1 MRLIVSLIILFLSL
15 LNFQSYSQSIKL
27 NQIGFYPSEQKF
39 AIAPSTANSFE
50 VVNVLNADVVY
61 SGNLSTSSTW
71 APSGETVKL
80 ADFSAFKQEGTY
92 YLKIAGLPNSYSF
105 EIKEN
110 VHRGV
115 LKGLLKAYYFNRAST
130 SLTSEFAGVYAR
142 PLGHPDDKVYIHSN
156 ASGPNRPA
164 GSTISSPKG
173 WYDAGDYGKYMVNSG
188 ISTYTI
194 LALYEHFPEY
204 FKKFRIKIP
213 ESGNTIPDV
222 LEEAKWNLDWMLTMQ
237 DPNDGGVY
245 HKLTTLNFTSGT
257 NMPQYATEDRYV
269 MMKGTA
275 ATLDF
280 AAVMAQAS
288 RIFAEY
294 ETDFPGYS
302 AQCLAA
308 AEYAWEWALVKP
320 KVRYIQPED
329 VYTGAYGDS
338 NFNDEFDWAAAELYI
353 TTKDSNYYQ
362 ATNLISSSISTPSWP
377 NVAGLTWV
385 SLAHH
390 IDSLTSVADKSIIR
404 NKIISHANNLMD
416 QYTSSAYRFTTK
428 NFYWGSNGNVGN
440 EGLMLI
446 QAFKLTNDTSYLNAA
461 LSNLD
466 YILGRN
472 ATGYSFVTGFGDKT
486 PRDIHHRQSYADF
499 VVAPVPGWV
508 AGGPNPG
515 QEDNSDLNEGNCD
528 YYTSSLPALSYI
540 DEWCSYASNEVTIN
554 WNAPVAYLAAAAE
567 VFFGNPN
574 VVNSIN
580 YKDQNNA
587 ISVFPTISSKGF
599 YVDTEKELIYRLL
612 DMHGR
617 EISNSTTTKGQLI
630 GTALPKGMYLIQLI
644 DGQTSQVVRVVKE

>member
-1 MRLIVSLIILFLSL
+1 MRIILSL
-15 LNFQSYSQSIKL
+15 LLSIYCQFIFSQTQTIKL

-39 AIAPSTANSFE
+39 AIVPSNANSFE
-50 VVNVLNADVVY
+50 VVNVSNAEVVY

-71 APSGETVKL
+71 SPSGETVKL
-80 ADFSAFKQEGTY
+80 ADFSAFKQEGSY
-92 YLKIAGLPNSYSF
+92 YLRIAGLPNSYPF

-110 VHRGV
+110 VHSGV

-130 SLTSEFAGVYAR
+130 SLSSEFAGVYAR
-142 PLGHPDDKVYIHSN
+142 PLGHPDNQVYIHSS
-156 ASGPNRPA
+156 AAGPNRPT

-173 WYDAGDYGKYMVNSG
+173 WYDAGDYGKYIVNSG

-204 FKKFRIKIP
+204 FKSLNHDIP
-213 ESGNTIPDV
+213 ESGNSIPDV

-245 HKLTTLNFTSGT
+245 HKLTTLNFTSGN
-257 NMPQYATEDRYV
+257 NMPHEADDDRYV
-269 MMKGTA
+269 VMKGTA

-294 ETDFPGYS
+294 EADFPGYS
-302 AQCLAA
+302 ALCLAA
-308 AEYAWEWALVKP
+308 AEYAWIWALDNPNIRYVQP
-320 KVRYIQPED
+320 IDVR
-329 VYTGAYGDS
+329 TGEYGDF
-338 NFNDEFDWAAAELYI
+338 NFSDEFDWAAAELYI
-353 TTKDSNYYQ
+353 TTKNNDYYT
-362 ATNLISSSISTPSWP
+362 ATNLIGSAISTPSWP
-377 NVAGLTWV
+377 GVGGLAWV

-390 IDSLTSVADKSIIR
+390 SDNLTSHANKNVIR
-404 NKIISHANNLMD
+404 NKIISHANDLMD
-416 QYTSSAYRFTTK
+416 QYTSSAYRFTTE

-446 QAFKLTNDTSYLNAA
+446 QAFKLTDDTTYLNAA

-472 ATGYSFVTGFGDKT
+472 ATGYSFVTGFGDKS
-486 PRDIHHRQSYADF
+486 PMNIHHRQSYADNI
-499 VVAPVPGWV
+499 VAPVPGWV

-515 QEDNSDLNEGNCD
+515 QQDNNNGNCD
-528 YYTSSLPALSYI
+528 YYTSALPALSYI

-567 VFFGNPN
+567 VFFGKPE
-574 VVNSIN
+574 VVNTIN
-580 YKDQNNA
+580 NDNQRKVIN
-587 ISVFPTISSKGF
+587 VFPTISSKGF
-599 YVDTEKELIYRLL
+599 YVDSEKELTYRML

-630 GTALPKGMYLIQLI
+630 GTDLPKGMYLIQLI